1 MKSEKKS
8 ETKSKRLVEKK
19 QLRNATPEQEK
30 VLVERVSDR
39 ILSNKFGKEEVRHD
53 AEALLNNKKPQVNKT
68 TRPAYE
74 GFCSLMK
81 QVARDNG
88 ALLQKVRNFEE
99 RYLN

>member
-1 MKSEKKS
+1 MEEKKQ
-8 ETKSKRLVEKK
+8 RLVEKK
-19 QLRNATPEQEK
+19 TLKNATPEQEK
-30 VLVERVSDR
+30 VMVEQVSDR
-39 ILSNKFGKEEVRHD
+39 ILSNKYGKDEVRHS

-68 TRPAYE
+68 TRAAYE

-88 ALLQKVRNFEE
+88 PLLQKVRNFEE